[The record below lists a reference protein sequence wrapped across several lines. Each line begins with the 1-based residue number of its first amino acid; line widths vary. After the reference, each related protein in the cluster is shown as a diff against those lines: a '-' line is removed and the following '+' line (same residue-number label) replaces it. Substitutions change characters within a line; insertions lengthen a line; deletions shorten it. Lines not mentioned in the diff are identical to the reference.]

1 MSIQK
6 VKLYGLLAE
15 KFGDEL
21 PIKGDTPTYI
31 IQIME
36 ANFPGQVYK
45 EISIGE
51 YFIWSENEDGNKR
64 GYETEE
70 DLITATSDTVLH
82 IMPRLEGASNQKGG
96 IMAIVGVVVIGVVIA
111 ASGGAA
117 LGALPALQGALAS
130 GGLASTAAQI
140 GIGLALSGIGS
151 MLVKPPAF
159 NVDNDPQDSHQSYIL
174 TGAVNTMNEGGA
186 IPVIYG
192 APIVGSTVISGGIDI
207 EQIAVEE

>member
-1 MSIQK
+1 MIQK
-6 VKLYGLLAE
+6 VKLYGILAE
-15 KFGDEL
+15 KFGEEL

-36 ANFPGQVYK
+36 ANFPGQVYSTIR
-45 EISIGE
+45 EGE
-51 YFIWSENEDGNKR
+51 FFIWSEDEDGNER

-70 DLITATSDTVLH
+70 DLITSTSDAVLH

-96 IMAIVGVVVIGVVIA
+96 IMAIIGIVVIGVAIVM
-111 ASGGAA
+111 SGGTLAA
-117 LGALPALQGALAS
+117 PLASLGSALAS
-130 GGLASTAAQI
+130 GTVWGTVAQL

-151 MLVKPPAF
+151 MLVKPP
-159 NVDNDPQDSHQSYIL
+159 NLSIDNDPQDSQQSYIL
-174 TGAVNTMNEGGA
+174 SGAVNTMNEGGA
-186 IPVIYG
+186 VPVLYG